1 MTKLI
6 DSIDP
11 EIIVRIGLL
20 ITVLGFFTM
29 AIGFLIWLCGEM
41 LRACL

>member
-20 ITVLGFFTM
+20 ITVLGF
-29 AIGFLIWLCGEM
+29 LIWLCGEM
-41 LRACL
+41 PRACL